1 MKPKAGFKISR
12 QRCALVSIAVAAII
26 MHLAAPAWAAETI
39 EPSGSWLSAE
49 PVERT
54 MAQMA
59 ADEANNAQLI
69 TELYSGAPIP
79 FRPTV
84 GEAAY
89 DAHKARLAAQSGLGP
104 QKEIRDRGA
113 AQLPLAP
120 PRVTANWEGL
130 DMDESGLLFPSDTHG
145 AMGRGHFMEIVNSR
159 LAVWHTRTQNQL
171 FSASLAS
178 FFGYFTQTIY
188 DPRAMFDKTW
198 KRWIVTAA
206 ARPENDTRQ
215 LHFIAV
221 SKSENPGGAYWIY
234 AIDVNVAD
242 NPDFLWDFPQ
252 VGQNQDAIIVT
263 ANVFDPGFN
272 TWMFAMAKARLYN
285 GLDVSIPV
293 YTGLCGTLAPPVVL
307 DQNPN
312 TYLMCAPAYLSPGA
326 TAMIKYTLTN
336 ASQPGGQTLTAS
348 IIDSDIPYFIPPDAP
363 QPVVGFALDT
373 LDARFGNWSTQIG
386 DSLYNTHCIGVGGGT
401 FAFNR
406 WYEFDTVNDTVVNAD
421 FFWASDNS
429 NDFMPH
435 IAANT
440 EGDIFVVWTAVD
452 PDPLPPV
459 GDGFHAQMRIS
470 GKEVS
475 DLDTFL
481 GPGAVVATSPTWSS
495 LAELDEDG
503 NVVRYRWG
511 DYQSVDVNAGPGW
524 GNPDVAFAV
533 GQKIKSNTRWGS
545 QISRIRLP

>member
-1 MKPKAGFKISR
+1 MKPKSGFKISR

-26 MHLAAPAWAAETI
+26 LQLGVPAWAAETI
-39 EPSGSWLSAE
+39 APSGVWLSAE
-49 PVERT
+49 PVGRT
-54 MAQMA
+54 MAQMM

-69 TELYSGAPIP
+69 TELYNGAPIR

-84 GEAAY
+84 GDAAY
-89 DAHKARLAAQSGLGP
+89 DAHKAKLTAQRGLGP
-104 QKEIRDRGA
+104 QEETRDPV
-113 AQLPLAP
+113 QLPLAP
-120 PRVTANWEGL
+120 PVVAANWEGL

-145 AMGRGHFMEIVNSR
+145 AMGRGYFMEIVNSH
-159 LAVWHTRTQNQL
+159 LAVWRTRTRAQL

-178 FFGYFTQTIY
+178 FFGYFNQTLF

-198 KRWIVTAA
+198 KRWIVTADA
-206 ARPENDTRQ
+206 FPENDTRQ

-221 SKSENPGGAYWIY
+221 SKSENPMGAYWIY
-234 AIDVNVAD
+234 AIDMNVFND
-242 NPDFLWDFPQ
+242 PDFFWDFPQ
-252 VGQNQDAIIVT
+252 LGQDQDAIIVT
-263 ANVFDPGFN
+263 ANVFDAGFSA
-272 TWMFAMAKARLYN
+272 WMFAIAKALLYN
-285 GLDVSIPV
+285 GVTFSVPL

-312 TYLMCAPAYLSPGA
+312 AYLICAPAYLSPGG
-326 TAMIKYTLTN
+326 TAMTKYTLSN
-336 ASQPGGQTLTAS
+336 ASTPGGQTLTAS
-348 IIDSDIPYFIPPDAP
+348 TIHSDVTYLIPPDAP
-363 QPVVGFALDT
+363 QPVVGYALDT

-386 DSLYNTHCIGVGGGT
+386 DALYNTHCIGTGAGA
-401 FAFNR
+401 FAVNR

-421 FFWASDNS
+421 FFWATSNS

-470 GKEVS
+470 GKEAA
-475 DLDTFL
+475 DLDNFL
-481 GPGAVVATSPTWSS
+481 GPGAVVVTSPTWSS
-495 LAELDEDG
+495 LQDSVG
-503 NVVRYRWG
+503 RFRWG
-511 DYQSVDVNAGPGW
+511 DYQSVDVYAGPGW
-524 GNPDVAFAV
+524 GDPNVAFAV

-545 QISRIRLP
+545 HISRIRFP